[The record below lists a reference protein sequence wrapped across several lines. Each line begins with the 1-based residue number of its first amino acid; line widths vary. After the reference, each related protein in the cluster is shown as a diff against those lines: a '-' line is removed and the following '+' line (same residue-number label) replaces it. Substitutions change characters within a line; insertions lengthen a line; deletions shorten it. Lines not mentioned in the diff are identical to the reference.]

1 MRKFGQILKD
11 IKTFQKKGKKTVLL
25 SFKGSSQ
32 EMYRKK
38 RGNWKIFILLQVGR
52 KSIFERGLYEQ

>member
-25 SFKGSSQ
+25 SFKGNNQ

-38 RGNWKIFILLQVGR
+38 RGN
-52 KSIFERGLYEQ
+52 